1 MNKKAGEILNKTI
14 TLLAKTGGLGVSM
27 DEVAAFAGVSKMTIY
42 KYFSDKTTLFDKAG
56 KAVMTR
62 SMAELSDTVHNDKSL
77 IERMTAFLAVSTDF
91 VDSGSFRLCE
101 ALQAASPQVKSEF
114 AAYTKETGDL
124 LMALIDEGI
133 KGQCFMPGLDRQ
145 MVFDYINMGIMY
157 YQRNKQYRERMTDDR
172 DYQNRMMTF
181 LVGHIFLDDEMM
193 YPRQER

>member
-56 KAVMTR
+56 KAVMAR

-77 IERMTAFLAVSTDF
+77 VERMTAFLAVSTDF
-91 VDSGSFRLCE
+91 VNSGSFRLCE
-101 ALQAASPQVKSEF
+101 ALQATSPQVKSAF
-114 AAYTKETGDL
+114 SAYTKETGDL

-133 KGQCFMPGLDRQ
+133 KEQCFLPELDKQ
-145 MVFDYINMGIMY
+145 MIFDYINMGILY
-157 YQRNKQYRERMTDDR
+157 YQRNGTYRERMKGDK
-172 DYQNRMMTF
+172 DYQSRMMTF
-181 LVGHIFLDDEMM
+181 LVGHIFLDGETM